1 MAAPQ
6 RGTCASSGRAWRLW
20 AARHAQGERRAY
32 WAPRPTASVLEPAA
46 CKAVDLDFTGCDC
59 PGMHFSISVKNI
71 NAQAAAGL
79 TSASSSAA
87 ASAVAL
93 AELVSAQ
100 EVARV
105 FGVGVGVGVGVGG
118 L

>member
-1 MAAPQ
+1 MPLLAEPQ
-6 RGTCASSGRAWRLW
+6 LGSCASSGRAWRLW
-20 AARHAQGERRAY
+20 AARHSQAEAGPLGAQPL
-32 WAPRPTASVLEPAA
+32 PRVFELAASKVVDFAA
-46 CKAVDLDFTGCDC
+46 FDH

-79 TSASSSAA
+79 TSASSAAA

-100 EVARV
+100 EVDSDE
-105 FGVGVGVGVGVGG
+105 
-118 L
+118 LQP